1 LARPYNPSTTWNSII
16 ILKTKCVAPPRVRKP
31 RIYFLKETLVKY
43 KYVLLAVSKPANEAR
58 GSGGEGRAAF
68 GFAFDVDELES
79 QDMAV

>member
-1 LARPYNPSTTWNSII
+1 M
-16 ILKTKCVAPPRVRKP
+16 
-31 RIYFLKETLVKY
+31 KY